1 MKRILLILILTSW
14 ECASAY
20 GADSTNV
27 PGKWQ
32 TTLEAGLAAAQS
44 SYSDN
49 WGGGQSGS
57 INWVANLHGVANRQ
71 LTSLVRTENDL
82 KLQFGQTHNQTDST
96 KKWQTPIKSSDR
108 IRFDTVWK
116 FSLRAYVDPYAAGYV
131 ETEFYDATVPAHKLA
146 LSPLEFS
153 ESAGI
158 SRDITKTASTKLMTR
173 LGFALR
179 QKIIKTSVADPVN
192 PGIYS
197 TATSRVNDGGIEWVT
212 DLTQTLHKSLT
223 YTSKL
228 TVFKALFISNNP
240 LENDPD
246 RKDFWKTP
254 SVNWDNILTANV
266 TKIVQVSL
274 AWQLLYDKPISLS
287 GRFRQTLALGV
298 NWKM

>member
-1 MKRILLILILTSW
+1 MKKVALFVMIFAVISVPAW
-14 ECASAY
+14 
-20 GADSTNV
+20 GADSTAV
-27 PGKWQ
+27 PGAWQ
-32 TTLEAGLAAAQS
+32 THLEASLAAAQS

-57 INWVANLHGVANRQ
+57 INWVANLHAVANKI

-82 KLQFGQTHNQTDST
+82 KLQFGQTHNQVDST
-96 KKWQTPIKSSDR
+96 KVWQIPVKSSDR

-116 FSLRAYVDPYAAGYV
+116 FALRTYVDPYAAGYI
-131 ETEFYDATVPAHKLA
+131 ETEFYDATVPAHKIA

-158 SRDITKTASTKLMTR
+158 SRDITKTASTKLNTR
-173 LGFALR
+173 LGFAFR
-179 QKIIKTSVADPVN
+179 QKIIKAAVPDPVD
-192 PGIYS
+192 PTIYN
-197 TATSRVNDGGIEWVT
+197 TTTTRVNDGGLERVT
-212 DLTQTLHKSLT
+212 DFTQAMHKNLL

-240 LENDPD
+240 LENDPV

-254 SVNWDNILTANV
+254 SVNWDNILSANV

-274 AWQLLYDKPISLS
+274 AWQLLYDKPISLA

-298 NWKM
+298 NWKI